1 MKRCYFVVVT
11 VLALGLAAP
20 AAAQFMYLDANGD
33 GVCDGSDVIN
43 SELVSLDVYLVT
55 DQNADGNPTLC
66 PTGEDLTMGSY
77 SFILRRDALAGVLH
91 LEFGAWTDSLGY
103 PTGLT
108 DQGARMEG
116 DNDLW
121 IALGGG
127 AILPPGKH
135 KLGSLAVTVS
145 GISFLTLVSTSSMS
159 SRASTSFASACPGAF
174 GDNTMRYG
182 IDFFDVCG
190 TSFTSDATSTTWGR
204 IKALYR

>member
-66 PTGEDLTMGSY
+66 PTGE
-77 SFILRRDALAGVLH
+77 V
-91 LEFGAWTDSLGY
+91 GAWTDSLGY